1 MLIEALDY
9 TTRGVSLDEK
19 LTPLSTWDSNLRVF
33 FFNLE
38 VSGQTHL
45 LRACSEKRKH
55 NNNNT

>member
-9 TTRGVSLDEK
+9 ATRGVSLDEK
-19 LTPLSTWDSNLRVF
+19 LTPLNTWDSNLRVF
-33 FFNLE
+33 FYLE